1 MTKQTDEMSTAVID
15 TVPAVQPGYRPAV
28 DQFLDLELP
37 LSVVI
42 GRCSMQIQEVLKL
55 TSGSVV
61 ELDRNVDDRVELF
74 VHGKL
79 VARGEVV
86 SVNGNYGVRVTEVIP
101 AQQRI

>member
-1 MTKQTDEMSTAVID
+1 MTKDLDEAPTALIE
-15 TVPAVQPGYRPAV
+15 TTSAVQPARLPGV

-42 GRCSMQIQEVLKL
+42 GRCSMQIQDVLKL

-61 ELDRNVDDRVELF
+61 ELDRSVEDRVELF

-86 SVNGNYGVRVTEVIP
+86 SVNGNYGVRVTEIIP
-101 AQQRI
+101 AQQRL

>member
-1 MTKQTDEMSTAVID
+1 MTKEMDEMLTAA
-15 TVPAVQPGYRPAV
+15 VPATPDVQPAHLPVV

-42 GRCSMQIQEVLKL
+42 GRCPMQIQEVLKL
-55 TSGSVV
+55 ASGSVV
-61 ELDRNVDDRVELF
+61 ELDRTVNDRVELF

-86 SVNGNYGVRVTEVIP
+86 SVNGNYGVRVTDVIP
-101 AQQRI
+101 AQHRI